1 MTRDLTLHVSI
12 RLALGTAGQ
21 FELDAAFDVPPGITI
36 LFGHSGAGK
45 STTLAAIAG
54 LVRPDSGRIAL
65 GTEVWFESARGVL
78 LGIPARRLSYVFQSL
93 ALFPHMTALQNVAF
107 GIERRIPRAERR
119 RIALETLERMKV
131 AHLAHRRPTTY
142 SGGEA
147 QRVALARAFARSPR
161 LVLLDEAFSALD
173 RELKRELWHDVR
185 RSIDELGIPAIQITH
200 HVDEARAMGSR
211 LIRMEKGRVVETGSV
226 ALLRDEDDVQQPR
239 GRAEHA
245 ERTPGNPRP
254 SAWSSAPAVFDER

>member
-1 MTRDLTLHVSI
+1 MKHDPTLHVRI
-12 RLALGTAGQ
+12 RLAMGTAGQ

-54 LVRPDSGRIAL
+54 LVRPDSGQIAL
-65 GTEVWFESARGVL
+65 GSEVWFDGARGVS
-78 LGIPARRLSYVFQSL
+78 LGSAARRLSYVFQSL

-107 GIERRIPRAERR
+107 GIERRSPRAERR

-131 AHLAHRRPTTY
+131 AHLAHRRPSTC

-173 RELKRELWHDVR
+173 RELKRELWLDIR
-185 RSIDELGIPAIQITH
+185 RSIEELGIPAIQITH
-200 HVDEARAMGSR
+200 QVDEARAMGDR
-211 LIRMEKGRVVETGSV
+211 LVRMDKGRVIETGSI
-226 ALLRDEDDVQQPR
+226 ALLRDEDDAPR
-239 GRAEHA
+239 CGRIERAERMPSRPAA
-245 ERTPGNPRP
+245 ELV
-254 SAWSSAPAVFDER
+254 VFGASRLG